1 MKMKTFKI
9 ICLGQLL
16 SVLGS
21 GLTGFALGVWVYQR
35 TGSATQFTLVL
46 FSGALPGVLLMPFA
60 GLLAD
65 RWDRRLAMILSDA
78 GAAVGV
84 LALALMFYFNHVEIW
99 LIYVILAFSSAF
111 AVFQRPAFS
120 AAISQL
126 VAKEDLGRAN
136 GMVRTTQAV
145 AQLFAPLLAGILL
158 SFLPITKIFLI
169 DLVSFGFA
177 IITLMAVRF
186 PGYAEEAGAEK
197 PEAKT
202 SWSHDIGQGWTYIAA
217 RSGLLSLMVFFAVL
231 NFSGGLASALIQPL
245 ILSFTSASVLGT
257 VMTLG
262 GVGLLVGSIVMSVWG
277 GPKRRVNGIFG
288 FMPLAGLGIF
298 MVGLQASVPLVT
310 AAMFLAFF
318 ALPFIEGSTTAIV
331 QSKVDPKVQGRV
343 FAVTH
348 VIAGCMAPLSY
359 LLAGPLTDRVFE
371 PLMAPGGRLAGTV
384 GAVIGVG
391 RGRGIAL
398 LFMVVGIA
406 LLLTTAIGYLIPRLR
421 KVEDELPDMV
431 PAPDTVPALPLAA
444 EPLLEAT

>member
-1 MKMKTFKI
+1 MNKTFKI
-9 ICLGQLL
+9 IWLGQLL

-46 FSGALPGVLLMPFA
+46 FSAALPGVLLMPFA

-65 RWDRRLAMILSDA
+65 RWDRRLTMILSDA

-84 LALALMFYFNHVEIW
+84 LALALIFYFNHVEIW

-136 GMVRTTQAV
+136 GLVRTTQAV

-169 DLVSFGFA
+169 DLLSFGFA

-186 PGYAEEAGAEK
+186 PGYAEAGAEK

-202 SWSHDIGQGWTYIAA
+202 SWSHEIGQGWTYIAT
-217 RSGLLSLMVFFAVL
+217 RGGLLSLMVFFAVL
-231 NFSGGLASALIQPL
+231 NFSGGLASALVQPL
-245 ILSFTSASVLGT
+245 ILSFTSPSVLGT

-310 AAMFLAFF
+310 AALFLAFF

-348 VIAGCMAPLSY
+348 MIAGSMAPLSY

-371 PLMAPGGRLAGTV
+371 PLMAPGGRLASTV

-421 KVEDELPDMV
+421 KVEDELPD
-431 PAPDTVPALPLAA
+431 TVPALTLAA
-444 EPLLEAT
+444 EPLLETA

>member
-1 MKMKTFKI
+1 MKTFKLI
-9 ICLGQLL
+9 WLGQLL

-21 GLTGFALGVWVYQR
+21 GLSAFALGVWVYQQ

-46 FSGALPGVLLMPFA
+46 FSSAIPGVLLLPFA

-65 RWDRRLAMILSDA
+65 RWDRRLTMILSDT
-78 GAAVGV
+78 GAAAGT

-111 AVFQRPAFS
+111 ATFQRPAYS
-120 AAISQL
+120 AAIAQL
-126 VAKEDLGRAN
+126 VPQQDLGRAN
-136 GMVRTTQAV
+136 GLVRTAQAV
-145 AQLFAPLLAGILL
+145 AQLFAPLLAGVLL
-158 SFLPITKIFLI
+158 SFLRINTIFLI
-169 DLVSFGFA
+169 DLLTFGFA
-177 IITLMAVRF
+177 VVTLMAVRF
-186 PGYAEEAGAEK
+186 PALAVGDQEPQEK
-197 PEAKT
+197 T
-202 SWSHDIGQGWTYIAA
+202 TWSREIAQGWTYIAM
-217 RSGLLSLMVFFAVL
+217 RGGLLSLMIFFAVL
-231 NFSGGLASALIQPL
+231 NFSGGLASALVQPL

-262 GVGLLVGSIVMSVWG
+262 GIGLLVGSIVMSVWG

-298 MVGLQASVPLVT
+298 MVGLQPSVPLVT
-310 AAMFLAFF
+310 AGLFLAFF
-318 ALPFIEGSTTAIV
+318 TLPFIEGCTTAIV

-348 VIAGCMAPLSY
+348 VIAGSMAPLSF
-359 LLAGPLTDRVFE
+359 LLAGPLTDRIFE
-371 PLMAPGGRLAGTV
+371 PLMAPGGRLASSV
-384 GAVIGVG
+384 GAVIGIG

-431 PAPDTVPALPLAA
+431 LASPLAA